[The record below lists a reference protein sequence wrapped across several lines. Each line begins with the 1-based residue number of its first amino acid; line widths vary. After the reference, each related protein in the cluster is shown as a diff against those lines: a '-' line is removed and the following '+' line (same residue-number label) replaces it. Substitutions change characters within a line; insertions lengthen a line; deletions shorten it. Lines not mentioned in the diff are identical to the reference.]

1 MTDSTATKRPASQY
15 YWGDWWKDKALHSCS
30 QPARGLWH
38 EMNCLM
44 HEGEPYGH
52 LTLNGKPMAPAQL
65 ANLCRIT
72 TGKCKSMLDELENAG
87 VFSRAE
93 SGAIFSRRMVRDE
106 ASRELRAQIGR
117 ENGHKG
123 AEHGAKGAGHGVKG
137 GRPAKSETGAETPP
151 VKPGQKPPHNPLPS
165 SSTSS
170 SPSGLFPEADAS
182 SSTAKLPTCKP
193 DQVVAIY
200 HEVLPELPGV
210 RVMDKAREK
219 AIRDR
224 WQWVLTSTKP
234 DGSRRAT
241 TAEEALDWL
250 RSYFQR
256 AREND
261 FLMGRTPRTG
271 EHANWRPDIEYLMK
285 SQGLKQVLEKTNLE
299 ATT

>member
-1 MTDSTATKRPASQY
+1 MTDSAEKTKRPASQY
-15 YWGDWWKDKALHSCS
+15 YWGDWFKDVALQTCS
-30 QPARGLWH
+30 LPARGLWH

-44 HEGEPYGH
+44 HQGEPYGH
-52 LTLNGKPMAPAQL
+52 LTMPNGKPMEPQQL
-65 ANLCRIT
+65 GNLCKIGSALCRKLIA
-72 TGKCKSMLDELENAG
+72 ELEENG
-87 VFSRAE
+87 VLSRAE

-106 ASRELRAQIGR
+106 DLRNRRAAGGK
-117 ENGHKG
+117 EG
-123 AEHGAKGAGHGVKG
+123 AEHGIKGAEAGSKG
-137 GRPAKSETGAETPP
+137 GRPKQAKGGIETPLQ
-151 VKPGQKPPHNPLPS
+151 VSQKPPPS
-165 SSTSS
+165 SSSSS

-182 SSTAKLPTCKP
+182 SSTARLPTCRP
-193 DQVVAIY
+193 EQVVAIY

-271 EHANWRPDIEYLMK
+271 EHANWKPDIEYLMK

-299 ATT
+299 ATA